1 MANKEALDNLF
12 PQDVRNAIA
21 NYVKAGGNVYVSTY
35 AARLAHPI
43 GRAPEPPN
51 VFSEDNGFGVG
62 NDEWKVLA
70 DFGSDHVN
78 HTHAIYNYLIANN
91 LYDQKSNGL
100 IKKHYLIQPLI
111 QRLGVFFTLPLSKA
125 PTMH

>member
-21 NYVKAGGNVYVSTY
+21 NY
-35 AARLAHPI
+35 
-43 GRAPEPPN
+43 
-51 VFSEDNGFGVG
+51 
-62 NDEWKVLA
+62 
-70 DFGSDHVN
+70 VN

-100 IKKHYLIQPLI
+100 IQKHYLIQPLI
-111 QRLGVFFTLPLSKA
+111 QRLGVFLPFPFLRHQQCIDHLAQCSYILFVFRMNTIGEQYHRTFLCGQDSHA
-125 PTMH
+125 RTCISSMTAALN

>member
-21 NYVKAGGNVYVSTY
+21 NY
-35 AARLAHPI
+35 
-43 GRAPEPPN
+43 
-51 VFSEDNGFGVG
+51 
-62 NDEWKVLA
+62 
-70 DFGSDHVN
+70 VN

-100 IKKHYLIQPLI
+100 IKKNYFIQPLI

-125 PTMH
+125 PTMR